1 VLPLM
6 LASVTAYYTAR
17 AIDARSLYSAKLAT
31 REAENARSQDETIR
45 ALLRPNPVTVPPNA
59 SFEELVAKFGA
70 HRHNYLYVVDE
81 QQRLLGAVGLHDIKP
96 LLARPE
102 LARLV
107 LASELMHT
115 EFPCLPADA
124 PLGVALERLLAH
136 DGERLPVVES
146 ESSRLLVG
154 ALAKRDV
161 LLTLSMR
168 RSA

>member
-1 VLPLM
+1 
-6 LASVTAYYTAR
+6 
-17 AIDARSLYSAKLAT
+17 
-31 REAENARSQDETIR
+31 
-45 ALLRPNPVTVPPNA
+45 
-59 SFEELVAKFGA
+59 
-70 HRHNYLYVVDE
+70 
-81 QQRLLGAVGLHDIKP
+81 
-96 LLARPE
+96 
-102 LARLV
+102 V